1 MKKYLIGFAFASA
14 LFAGGYAFIT
24 PKNTVVNKEFCEIV
38 IVKDF
43 LNKEGDKLKVNYG
56 KNAREFT
63 EKNGKTSFLDIQDAM
78 STLSKEGWKLETSFT
93 VVREKIFS
101 GYMEEGEKELRT
113 YLLSREY
120 TE

>member
-24 PKNTVVNKEFCEIV
+24 PKKTVVNKEFCEIV
-38 IVKDF
+38 IIKDY
-43 LNKEGDKLKVNYG
+43 LNKEGDNLKVNYG
-56 KNAREFT
+56 ETAREIT
-63 EKNGKTSFLDIQDAM
+63 KKGKTSFIDIQEAM
-78 STLSKEGWKLETSFT
+78 RTLSKEGWKLETSFT

-101 GYMEEGEKELRT
+101 GYMGEGEKELRT